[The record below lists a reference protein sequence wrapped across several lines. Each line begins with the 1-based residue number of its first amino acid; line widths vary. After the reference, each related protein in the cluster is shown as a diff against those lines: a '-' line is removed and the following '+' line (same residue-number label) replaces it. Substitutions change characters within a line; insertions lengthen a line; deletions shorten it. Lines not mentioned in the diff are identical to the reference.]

1 MTSRLLIV
9 PKYNYVEIIKKAIL
23 HNINSE
29 TRIPYFISHLL
40 FVFLE
45 ETINL
50 KIKMLDQVPFLP
62 YVISAFIGIGLAAAT
77 GFRVFLPMFIVSLAS
92 YFHWIPMNEHFDWLA
107 GLPTLITTGIA
118 TIVEIL
124 AYYIPFIDHLLDTIS
139 IPMAT
144 VAGSIL
150 FASQFADLGTFPQWA
165 LALIAGGG
173 TAATISSG
181 FAGIRAASTATTGG
195 LGNSVVGT
203 TETAGAGIMSVL
215 AIAMPIIAA
224 VFAIILLIVVIF
236 FGRKAWKKLR
246 GDKKISEN
254 L

>member
-1 MTSRLLIV
+1 
-9 PKYNYVEIIKKAIL
+9 
-23 HNINSE
+23 
-29 TRIPYFISHLL
+29 
-40 FVFLE
+40 
-45 ETINL
+45 
-50 KIKMLDQVPFLP
+50 MLDHVPYLP
-62 YVISAFIGIGLAAAT
+62 YVLSAFIGIGLAAAT
-77 GFRVFLPMFIVSLAS
+77 GFRVFLPMFFVSLAS
-92 YFHWIPMNEHFDWLA
+92 YFQWIPMSEQFEWLA

-118 TIVEIL
+118 TVAEIL

-215 AIAMPIIAA
+215 AMAAPIIAA
-224 VFAIILLIVVIF
+224 VFAIIILILVIV
-236 FGRKAWKKLR
+236 FGRKAWKKFR
-246 GDKKISEN
+246 AHKDTP
-254 L
+254 

>member
-1 MTSRLLIV
+1 MLDNV
-9 PKYNYVEIIKKAIL
+9 
-23 HNINSE
+23 
-29 TRIPYFISHLL
+29 PYFSYI
-40 FVFLE
+40 
-45 ETINL
+45 
-50 KIKMLDQVPFLP
+50 
-62 YVISAFIGIGLAAAT
+62 ISAFIGIGLAAAT

-92 YFHWIPMNEHFDWLA
+92 YFNWIPMNEHFEWLA

-118 TIVEIL
+118 TIIEIL
-124 AYYIPFIDHLLDTIS
+124 AYYIPFVDHLLDTVS

-195 LGNSVVGT
+195 LGNSMVGT

-215 AIAMPIIAA
+215 AMAAPVIAA
-224 VFAIILLIVVIF
+224 IFALITLIVVIV
-236 FGRKAWKKLR
+236 FGRKAWKKFKSTKSNSQKL
-246 GDKKISEN
+246 
-254 L
+254 